1 MRLLDIIK
9 IVEYGP
15 HSRVAKVGNTT
26 MRANTRTGKV
36 SANTKVGDHL
46 DLYVDNTLNKDGSSG
61 RGTATYTK
69 DKLKL
74 KHDTRKG
81 ASASYKMPDGSTATA
96 SDDGKGNKK
105 YKVSEEAI
113 ISFCFN
119 VFSIFS

>member
-1 MRLLDIIK
+1 MKEIK
-9 IVEYGP
+9 ITLEAPY
-15 HSRVAKVGNTT
+15 SRYAKVGNTT

-46 DLYVDNTLNKDGSSG
+46 DLYVDNTLNKDGSQG

-69 DKLKL
+69 DKLKI

-81 ASASYKMPDGSTATA
+81 ASASYKKDDGTTMSA

-105 YKVSEEAI
+105 FKVSVMAAL
-113 ISFCFN
+113 
-119 VFSIFS
+119 